1 MTTNNY
7 RNIFLLLAL
16 INGFCC
22 RQPYNP
28 PNIKSNLGYLVVDG
42 TIISGQDSTIIN
54 LSRTQN
60 LYDSIYFINNPET
73 GATVSVVGA
82 NGDSYNLFEQSA
94 GIYVT
99 DQLPLNTNEL
109 YRLKIVTTNGNQ
121 YLSDSVPVRITPP
134 IDSVSGQL
142 QSDGM
147 HISVSTHDPQ
157 NNTRYY
163 RWNYTETWEY
173 NSAYASAFMYD
184 PSTNMVLA
192 RDTSNNIFTCWRSDQ
207 STNLLLGSSAKL
219 SQDLIY
225 EQPLI
230 LIPLGSQKL
239 AIEYSILVKQYA
251 IDVNSYTFWQIL
263 QQNTEQVGSLF
274 DAQPSELTGNVHNI
288 ANANEP
294 VLGYVSVSTIQQQ
307 RIFIPEPTS
316 WIYPPLQ
323 GCSEIMVANNPDTFA
338 FYFRNTYIPVSADVD
353 QATGSV
359 IGYFSS
365 FSSCVDCT
373 EQGGTTVKPPFWP

>member
-1 MTTNNY
+1 MRTINF
-7 RNIFLLLAL
+7 RNFFLLLSL
-16 INGFCC
+16 IFVFSC
-22 RQPYNP
+22 RQPYVP
-28 PNIKSNLGYLVVDG
+28 PIAKANLGYLVVDG
-42 TIISGQDSTIIN
+42 TIIGGEDSTIIN

-60 LYDSIYFINNPET
+60 INDSISFVNNPET
-73 GATVSVVGA
+73 GAMVSVVGA
-82 NGDSYNLFEQSA
+82 NGDLYNLLEQNP
-94 GIYVT
+94 GQYVS

-109 YRLKIVTTNGNQ
+109 YRLKIVTSNGNQ
-121 YLSDSVPVRITPP
+121 YLSDSMQVIISPP

-142 QSDGM
+142 QNDGM
-147 HISVSTHDPQ
+147 HVTVTTHDPL

-173 NSAYASAFMYD
+173 NSAYESAFIYD
-184 PSTNMVLA
+184 PYSNMVFA
-192 RDTSNNIFTCWRSDQ
+192 RDVNNYIFTCWRSDQ
-207 STNLLLGSSAKL
+207 STSLLLGSSAKL

-251 IDVNSYTFWQIL
+251 LDASAYNFWQIL
-263 QQNTEQVGSLF
+263 QNNTEQLGSLF

-288 ANANEP
+288 ANVNEP

-307 RIFIPEPTS
+307 RVFIPSPAS
-316 WIYPPLQ
+316 WVYPPLQ
-323 GCSEIMVANNPDTFA
+323 GCSKIEVPNIPDSFA
-338 FYFRNTYIPVSADVD
+338 FYFRNSYIPISADVD
-353 QATGSV
+353 QATGAV

-365 FSSCVDCT
+365 YSTCVDCT